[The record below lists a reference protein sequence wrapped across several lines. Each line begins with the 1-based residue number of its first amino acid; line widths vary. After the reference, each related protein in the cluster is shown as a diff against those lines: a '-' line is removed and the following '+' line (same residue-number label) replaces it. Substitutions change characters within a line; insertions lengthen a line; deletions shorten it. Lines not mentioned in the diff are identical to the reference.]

1 MNNLE
6 IICDGDS
13 WVFGCEIVNPE
24 IVANYPKE
32 TYLGSYDYYE
42 NNDSYRVPRIFPTF
56 LSKLLNAKVTNLA
69 WPADDN
75 GTILNRTITYI
86 TNEYIAKGKSTDDLF
101 VIVGW
106 SSPERNFFY
115 YKDTESTLRH
125 RFRLLPQVKH
135 FESKHQEDFWKIYV
149 EYLWNA
155 EEYMPRY
162 VMNVLQ
168 LQNFCKVNNIRWM
181 CFNSFYQ
188 TPNKDITEWS
198 DLNVK
203 KEVSKLSIGGAA
215 YHISTDI
222 DDIRRNHQYTYSGLW
237 DTIDPI
243 RFYNKDKENNTF
255 YSFIKNSNLKVPLIG
270 WHPSPES
277 HELWAKELIRYID
290 ENNLLKEKTYEKP
303 SNLRRFI

>member
-13 WVFGCEIVNPE
+13 WVFGSEIADPE
-24 IVANYPKE
+24 ISKRYGDTVHPGK
-32 TYLGSYDYYE
+32 YDWTPE
-42 NNDSYRVPRIFPTF
+42 NDGYRVPRIFPTF
-56 LSKLLNAKVTNLA
+56 LSKLLNVKVTNLS

-101 VIVGW
+101 VIIGW
-106 SSPERNFFY
+106 SSPERNHFW
-115 YKDTESTLRH
+115 YKDDKINTK
-125 RFRLLPQVKH
+125 FRLWPQDNH
-135 FESKHQEDFWKIYV
+135 FDSKSQEDFWKIYV

-168 LQNFCKVNNIRWM
+168 LQNFCKVNNIKWM

-188 TPNKDITEWS
+188 TPNKDITQWN

-203 KEVSKLSIGGAA
+203 EEVSTLSAGGAA
-215 YHISTDI
+215 YHISTDL
-222 DDIRRNHQYTYSGLW
+222 DNIRQLHKYTYSALW
-237 DTIDPI
+237 DTIDST
-243 RFYNKDKENNTF
+243 RFYKKDEQNNTF
-255 YSFIKNSNLKVPLIG
+255 YSFIKNSNLTTPLVG
-270 WHPSPES
+270 WHPSPEA
-277 HELWAKELIRYID
+277 HELWANELIRYID
-290 ENNLLKEKTYEKP
+290 ENNLLK
-303 SNLRRFI
+303 